1 MPVRPLRHN
10 CTAMNPDFDHL
21 QEVLADSRA
30 LTDAAEAHGTLTGA
44 LCAAA
49 DFTVDDWCAELY
61 AEGRADEVATA
72 ALKGVFDATRA
83 ALVSDQ
89 MDFQPLLP
97 DDDTAIAARAEALG
111 HWCQGFLYGLGS
123 RPLPG
128 PEQMSREA
136 GEVVR
141 DLTAITQ
148 VTADTEASDESNEEA
163 WSELTEFVRVAA
175 QLLFDEFGR
184 WREVPALGES
194 NDTPLH

>member
-10 CTAMNPDFDHL
+10 CRAMHLDFDHL
-21 QEVLADSRA
+21 QKVLADSRA

-44 LCAAA
+44 LCATS
-49 DFTVDDWCAELY
+49 DFTVEDWCAELY
-61 AEGRADEVATA
+61 ADGRADEAATQ
-72 ALKGVFDATRA
+72 ALKAVFDDTRA

-89 MDFQPLLP
+89 MDFEPLLP
-97 DDDTAIAARAEALG
+97 DDDTAIQARAEALG

-128 PEQMSREA
+128 PEQLSREA

-148 VTADTEASDESNEEA
+148 VTADSEASDESNEEA

-175 QLLFDEFGR
+175 QLLFDEFER
-184 WREVPALGES
+184 WRAVPSAVGS
-194 NDTPLH
+194 DDTPLH